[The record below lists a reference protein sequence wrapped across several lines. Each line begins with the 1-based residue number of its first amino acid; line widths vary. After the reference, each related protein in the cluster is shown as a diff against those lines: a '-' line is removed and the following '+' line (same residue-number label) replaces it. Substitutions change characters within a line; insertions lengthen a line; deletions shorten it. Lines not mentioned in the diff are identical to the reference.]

1 MKIASV
7 TENGNTIS
15 QHFGRAPLYVVVT
28 AEDGK
33 VLSRET
39 RAKAGHHDFHQAETK
54 ADECGCGV
62 HGHGEGADAK
72 HRTMA
77 DSIADCSVVMAGGM
91 GWGANERQ
99 KSSQRMRTLRPR
111 RLSPQRRIFSH
122 AKLAVPTAAS
132 TVRNAAASGWGI
144 ALAANLIRTMQGSQ

>member
-33 VLSRET
+33 VLSKET

-62 HGHGEGADAK
+62 HGHGEGVDAK

-91 GWGANERQ
+91 GWGAYESMKSRGIEPIVTDVGNIDEAVSLYLKGELPNLMER
-99 KSSQRMRTLRPR
+99 L
-111 RLSPQRRIFSH
+111 H
-122 AKLAVPTAAS
+122 
-132 TVRNAAASGWGI
+132 
-144 ALAANLIRTMQGSQ
+144 